1 MNFSLGNRR
10 DANLKKQSIIY
21 NTILNNQRNTMLA
34 LQQRQNNAVVAP
46 APAPA
51 PVHIPAPAP
60 VHIPAPMPVH
70 APSTNNKLPKKG
82 FNVILSKLNQ

>member
-1 MNFSLGNRR
+1 
-10 DANLKKQSIIY
+10 
-21 NTILNNQRNTMLA
+21 MLA

-51 PVHIPAPAP
+51 PAPVPAP
-60 VHIPAPMPVH
+60 VP

>member
-46 APAPA
+46 
-51 PVHIPAPAP
+51 VHIPAPAP
-60 VHIPAPMPVH
+60 APAPFTGP
-70 APSTNNKLPKKG
+70 AASI
-82 FNVILSKLNQ
+82 FC

>member
-1 MNFSLGNRR
+1 MNFILGNKRY
-10 DANLKKQSIIY
+10 ANLKNKSIIY
-21 NTILNNQRNTMLA
+21 NTILNNQRNMMLA

-51 PVHIPAPAP
+51 PAPVPAP
-60 VHIPAPMPVH
+60 VP
-70 APSTNNKLPKKG
+70 APSTNNKLLKKG

>member
-34 LQQRQNNAVVAP
+34 LQQRQNNAVA

-60 VHIPAPMPVH
+60 APVPAPVPVH

>member
-1 MNFSLGNRR
+1 MNFILGNKRY
-10 DANLKKQSIIY
+10 ANLKNKSIIY
-21 NTILNNQRNTMLA
+21 NNYINTMLA

-51 PVHIPAPAP
+51 PAPVPAP
-60 VHIPAPMPVH
+60 VP

>member
-21 NTILNNQRNTMLA
+21 NNYINTMLA
-34 LQQRQNNAVVAP
+34 LQQRQNNAVAAP

-51 PVHIPAPAP
+51 PVP
-60 VHIPAPMPVH
+60 
-70 APSTNNKLPKKG
+70 APSTNNKLLKKG